1 MRDKF
6 RNKSSEWKYRKILSN
21 ESWFKHI
28 SDCREVMRPWW
39 NKDVSSWKWKVN
51 SSIISPDKEYPH
63 TYINGCVVFF
73 FFFSLGRKNQLLF
86 FFPKKDVH
94 LFCWWWWRDLYLT
107 KMNVLKS
114 LCLTLNLTR
123 VSSKCF
129 SKTLKISFYKVKWI

>member
-73 FFFSLGRKNQLLF
+73 FSFPWAGKINYF
-86 FFPKKDVH
+86 FFFLKKMSTYSAGDDGGICTSPRWMFSSPCVWPWIWPEFLLSVFQRH
-94 LFCWWWWRDLYLT
+94 WNFPST
-107 KMNVLKS
+107 K
-114 LCLTLNLTR
+114 
-123 VSSKCF
+123 
-129 SKTLKISFYKVKWI
+129 